1 MKFEWDP
8 NKAASNVRRHGIAF
22 EDAASVFGDPLART
36 IPDPEHSTEETR
48 FVTMGMTAGGRLV
61 VVVHTDRE
69 GRTRLISARPAT
81 RREKKSYEKADRRD

>member
-8 NKAASNVRRHGIAF
+8 NKAASSVRRHGIAV

-36 IPDPEHSTEETR
+36 IPDPEHSTGEAR
-48 FVTMGMTAGGRLV
+48 FVTMGLTAGGRLV

-69 GRTRLISARPAT
+69 GRTRLVSARPAT
-81 RREKKSYEKADRRD
+81 RREKKSYEEADRRD

>member
-8 NKAASNVRRHGIAF
+8 GKAASNVRRYGVAF

-36 IPDPEHSTEETR
+36 IPDPEHSTEEAR
-48 FVTMGMTAGGRLV
+48 FVTMGVTVGGRLV

-81 RREKKSYEKADRRD
+81 RREKNSYEEADRHD